1 MSLRKKFGKKSV
13 GVIAI
18 VLVVAG
24 VTTGIILNR
33 QNNEKQAA
41 GEVLTYS
48 TDKPEETKP
57 KKETYKWQG
66 QPTDPK
72 FITLPTIKADGFI
85 QKVGVDQNKQIAV
98 PNNIHVAGWFNQSV
112 LPGEKGLSII
122 DGHVTGRVNNGIFKD
137 LDKLKDGDTF
147 KIEFG
152 NGTSKDF
159 KVVKK
164 VDVLVKDAAGVLF
177 SQEPGIERQL
187 NLITCS
193 GVFDKKSQSYP
204 NRLIVIAQ
212 SL

>member
-1 MSLRKKFGKKSV
+1 MSLRKRFGKKSV

-204 NRLIVIAQ
+204 NRLIVITQA
-212 SL
+212 L

>member
-1 MSLRKKFGKKSV
+1 MSLRKRFGKKSV
-13 GVIAI
+13 GIIAI

-33 QNNEKQAA
+33 QNNEKQVA

-137 LDKLKDGDTF
+137 LEKLKDGDTF

-204 NRLIVIAQ
+204 NRLIVITQA
-212 SL
+212 L

>member
-1 MSLRKKFGKKSV
+1 M
-13 GVIAI
+13 
-18 VLVVAG
+18 
-24 VTTGIILNR
+24 
-33 QNNEKQAA
+33 
-41 GEVLTYS
+41 
-48 TDKPEETKP
+48 
-57 KKETYKWQG
+57 
-66 QPTDPK
+66 
-72 FITLPTIKADGFI
+72 
-85 QKVGVDQNKQIAV
+85 
-98 PNNIHVAGWFNQSV
+98 AGWFNQSV

-137 LDKLKDGDTF
+137 LEKLKDGDTF

-204 NRLIVIAQ
+204 NRLIVITQA
-212 SL
+212 L

>member
-1 MSLRKKFGKKSV
+1 MSLRKRFGKKSV
-13 GVIAI
+13 GIIAI

-33 QNNEKQAA
+33 QNNEKQVA

-66 QPTDPK
+66 QLTDPK
-72 FITLPTIKADGFI
+72 FITLPTINADGFI

-122 DGHVTGRVNNGIFKD
+122 DGHVTGRVNKGIFKD
-137 LDKLKDGDTF
+137 LEKLKDGDTF

-204 NRLIVIAQ
+204 NRLIVITQA
-212 SL
+212 L

>member
-1 MSLRKKFGKKSV
+1 MSLRKRFGKKSV

-33 QNNEKQAA
+33 QNNEKQVA

-66 QPTDPK
+66 QLTDPK
-72 FITLPTIKADGFI
+72 FITLPTINADGFI

-137 LDKLKDGDTF
+137 LEKLKDGDTF

-204 NRLIVIAQ
+204 NRLIVITQA
-212 SL
+212 L

>member
-1 MSLRKKFGKKSV
+1 MSLRKRFGKKSV

>member
-1 MSLRKKFGKKSV
+1 MSLRKRFGKKSV

-112 LPGEKGLSII
+112 LPGEKGLSVI

>member
-1 MSLRKKFGKKSV
+1 MSLRKRFGKKSV

-57 KKETYKWQG
+57 KKETYRWQG

-72 FITLPTIKADGFI
+72 LITLSTINTEGFI

-137 LDKLKDGDTF
+137 LEKLKDGDTF

-204 NRLIVIAQ
+204 NRLIVITQA
-212 SL
+212 L